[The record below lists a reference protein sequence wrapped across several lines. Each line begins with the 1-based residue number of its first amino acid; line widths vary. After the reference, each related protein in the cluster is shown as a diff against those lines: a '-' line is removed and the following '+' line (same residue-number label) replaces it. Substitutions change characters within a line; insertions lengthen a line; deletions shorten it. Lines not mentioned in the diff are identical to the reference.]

1 MNKKQKS
8 YFFGLLAEYYVII
21 LFFFMGYIPI
31 KHRFKTK
38 LGEIDLIFK
47 KGNYIIAVEV
57 KARSNLS
64 LQAEEVV
71 GRRQF
76 HRIINSLKIFLN
88 KYKKYSNLDIRID
101 VVLVHKNFMI
111 KHIKNIWNE

>member
-8 YFFGLLAEYYVII
+8 YFFGLLAEYYVIM
-21 LFFFMGYIPI
+21 LFFFAGYIPI

-38 LGEIDLIFK
+38 FGEIDLIFK
-47 KGNYIIAVEV
+47 KGNYIVAVEV
-57 KARSNLS
+57 KARSDAS
-64 LQAEEVV
+64 LQVGEVV
-71 GRRQF
+71 GERQF
-76 HRIINSLKIFLN
+76 YRITNSLKIFLN
-88 KYKKYSNLDIRID
+88 KYKKYSNFNIRID